1 MNKLSVEITVPV
13 YNEERRGKEFLQQL
27 IDFVHHHLNDCELLL
42 VNDGS
47 SDGTLDMLKTL
58 AKGKHFARI
67 ISYLTNRGKAFAV
80 NEGVLAA
87 RGSKVIFIDA
97 DGSIPPEEI
106 PRMRGLLDKYD
117 VVVGNRAHR
126 ESIIDQPLTRETL
139 GRVFNLYAR
148 LLFNTR
154 VCDHLCGFKGFR
166 LPVARHLFS
175 KLVSDR
181 WVFDVELFYRIRK
194 ERFSLV
200 DMPIR
205 WVHKAGSKIRFLD
218 PLKMFVQLL
227 WLRFRL

>member
-1 MNKLSVEITVPV
+1 MTDLSVLVPV
-13 YNEERRGKEFLQQL
+13 YNEERRGKEFLQRL
-27 IDFVHHHLNDCELLL
+27 VDFVDVHLKDSELLL

-47 SDGTLDMLKTL
+47 SDGTLDMLRTL
-58 AKGKHFARI
+58 GKGKDFVKI
-67 ISYLTNRGKAFAV
+67 ISYQKNRGKAFAV
-80 NEGVLAA
+80 KEGVLAA
-87 RGSKVIFIDA
+87 KGSKVIFIDA

-106 PRMRGLLDKYD
+106 PRMRQLLDKYE

-139 GRVFNLYAR
+139 GRLFNLYAR

-154 VCDHLCGFKGFR
+154 VSDHLCGFKGFR

-181 WVFDVELFYRIRK
+181 WVFDVELFYRIRR

-205 WVHKAGSKIRFLD
+205 WVHKAGSKIRMFD

-227 WLRFRL
+227 WLRLRV